1 MTTYTGKD
9 GRDLAELSID
19 ALREM
24 LNPSLLPRHVAVIM
38 DGNGRWATQ
47 RGMPRIAGHKKG
59 ADTVRTVTE
68 LSRKIGIEVLTLYAF
83 SDENWR
89 RPESEV
95 SFLME
100 MLVQH
105 IRSELGSLKKNG
117 IRFRTIGR
125 IERLPESAQ
134 EWIKRAEAETR
145 ENSGMVLNIA
155 LSYGGR
161 SEILEAIKRM
171 LREGVEYNDISESLF
186 ASYLDTAGL
195 PDPDLIIRT
204 SGELRISNFLLWQA
218 AYAEL
223 YFTETLWPDFGEKDM
238 LIALI
243 DYQGRERR
251 FGMTGE
257 QVMKKNGKEN
267 KDDK

>member
-1 MTTYTGKD
+1 MTIYAGKKDMDLTG
-9 GRDLAELSID
+9 LSLE
-19 ALREM
+19 ALRRM
-24 LNPSLLPRHVAVIM
+24 LNLSLIPKHVAVIM

-47 RGMPRIAGHKKG
+47 RGLPRIVGHKKG
-59 ADTVRTVTE
+59 ADTVRKVTE
-68 LSRKIGIEVLTLYAF
+68 LARELGIGVLTLYAF

-105 IRSELGSLKKNG
+105 IRSELGSMKKNG
-117 IRFRTIGR
+117 IKFRTIGR
-125 IERLPESAQ
+125 TERLPASAQ
-134 EWIKRAEAETR
+134 EWIKKAEDETKG
-145 ENSGMVLNIA
+145 NTGMVLNIA

-161 SEILEAIKRM
+161 SEIIEAIKRM
-171 LREGVEYNDISESLF
+171 LESGVRHEEVTEPLF
-186 ASYLDTAGL
+186 TSFLDTAGL

-204 SGELRISNFLLWQA
+204 SGEQRISNFLLWQS

-223 YFTETLWPDFGEKDM
+223 HFTDTLWPDFGKKDL

-257 QVMKKNGKEN
+257 QVIKQSGKANGDE
-267 KDDK
+267 